1 MTTSQ
6 GTSDRAHKTD
16 RLPPTAKSTLSLA
29 RIEDIRDSENVL
41 NADELR
47 GCDLEAKIDG
57 GARTPLEMCFDEFC
71 MLAIGDEPDCH
82 VCGVYEMGKS
92 VCALLEAGAV
102 QTPRV
107 KAHLKELYEALDM
120 NDKYGA
126 IEYYCMLGA
135 SDEVREVLTCATSK
149 MAECGKKRATAETPE
164 TETKGKKGK
173 SK

>member
-16 RLPPTAKSTLSLA
+16 RLPPTCITKSTLSLA

-47 GCDLEAKIDG
+47 GCDLEAKIDS

-107 KAHLKELYEALDM
+107 KAHLKELYEALAM

-126 IEYYCMLGA
+126 IEYYCLLGA
-135 SDEVREVLTCATSK
+135 SDEVREVLTCATK
-149 MAECGKKRATAETPE
+149 MAEGGKKRATAATPE
-164 TETKGKKGK
+164 TDTKGKGK